1 MLGLAD
7 AGIIEVLLSVLT
19 DDSSPQTIPL
29 QAFAVAKSQ
38 QFLQIYKKWVFIA

>member
-29 QAFAVAKSQ
+29 QAFAVAKLQ